1 MILETIHST
10 NKDSLV
16 VIRGTPRYLTG
27 RALCWIPRKAVIE
40 DCNSIYVPGIY
51 REFLEGLMLRP
62 ESPAK
67 VSRNVF
73 RISTDI

>member
-1 MILETIHST
+1 
-10 NKDSLV
+10 

-27 RALCWIPRKAVIE
+27 RALCWIPRKVVIE
-40 DCNSIYVPGIY
+40 DCNSTYMLERY
-51 REFLEGLMLRP
+51 REFLEGLMLRL

-73 RISTDI
+73 RISTNI